1 MHGRRI
7 LHFLVL
13 HIVVLHL
20 QSQTLKQIFEHAQA
34 EYPEEC
40 CGIILSGNAVPDQS
54 TEATQQEY
62 VRTCRNIQNQ
72 RHADDPGTHPRDART
87 AYLMDPGD
95 LLRIHKESEKEN
107 RPIKAFY
114 HSHPDH
120 DSYFSDKDK
129 ADATLWDEPVYPD
142 STYVV
147 LSVYGREVRDIKA
160 FAWSKQQSD
169 FVPVEIVLVGD

>member
-1 MHGRRI
+1 MYGRRI

-62 VRTCRNIQNQ
+62 VHTCRNIQNQ

-95 LLRIHKESEKEN
+95 LLRIHKESEREN

-129 ADATLWDEPVYPD
+129 ADATLWDEPVCPD
-142 STYVV
+142 SAYVV
-147 LSVYGREVRDIKA
+147 LSVYGGEIRDIKA
-160 FAWSKQQSD
+160 FAWNEQQSD
-169 FVPVEIVLVGD
+169 FVPVEILPVSD

>member
-1 MHGRRI
+1 MG
-7 LHFLVL
+7 
-13 HIVVLHL
+13 
-20 QSQTLKQIFEHAQA
+20 KQISEHAQA
-34 EYPEEC
+34 EYSEEC
-40 CGIILSGNAVPDQS
+40 CGIILSGNVVPDQS

-114 HSHPDH
+114 HSHHKPQ
-120 DSYFSDKDK
+120 KRNK
-129 ADATLWDEPVYPD
+129 ENTRKEE
-142 STYVV
+142 
-147 LSVYGREVRDIKA
+147 RIIK
-160 FAWSKQQSD
+160 K
-169 FVPVEIVLVGD
+169 EN